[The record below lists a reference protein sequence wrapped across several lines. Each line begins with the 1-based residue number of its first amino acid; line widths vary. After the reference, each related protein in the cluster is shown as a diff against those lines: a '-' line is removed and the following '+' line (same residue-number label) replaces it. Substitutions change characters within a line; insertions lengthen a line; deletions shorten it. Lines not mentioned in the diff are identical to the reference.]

1 MNYTVLA
8 FQLQALYE
16 MLGPEDKASAGKSFG
31 DDGDDGPVDHAKKVQ
46 FIFERIDKNHDGK
59 VTLDE
64 FITVCT
70 GKFIIR

>member
-1 MNYTVLA
+1 M
-8 FQLQALYE
+8 LQALYE
-16 MLGPEDKASAGKSFG
+16 MLGPEDSHTSGSKSSTN
-31 DDGDDGPVDHAKKVQ
+31 DDDTDDGPVDHARKVQ

-70 GKFIIR
+70 GEFCMP

>member
-1 MNYTVLA
+1 
-8 FQLQALYE
+8 
-16 MLGPEDKASAGKSFG
+16 MLGPDDSHPSTNKSTAAAAAA
-31 DDGDDGPVDHAKKVQ
+31 DDDDADDGPVDHARKVQ

-70 GKFIIR
+70 GEFCMP